1 MILKDND
8 LHDSVLTTVIETLT
22 TNTYI
27 NHFTPGENFSD
38 TKIQNYELTVGNILT
53 AETVNTVLT

>member
-8 LHDSVLTTVIETLT
+8 LHDIVLATVIETYC
-22 TNTYI
+22 TYI

-38 TKIQNYELTVGNILT
+38 TKIQNYELTVGKIFAQQKQLT
-53 AETVNTVLT
+53 QC